1 MPFKEKTKRNEYQR
15 NYKRKQAEE
24 LKRLR
29 QQLASNANQP
39 INEEKKEHG

>member
-1 MPFKEKTKRNEYQR
+1 MPYADKAKRNEYQR

-29 QQLASNANQP
+29 ELA
-39 INEEKKEHG
+39 INGQITTSKGEKQ